1 MPTYS
6 INLDFAYLYKQ
17 YVFSTQTSSVNAS
30 ALWFG
35 SSATYGAA
43 CGSSSATTAPSTLL
57 PYYIGVGAADTYRG
71 KIGAEYFVSQTITF
85 SQLWFNINDAVNK
98 LSGSESLR
106 SANLNLLCRGNN
118 NTDSSVLLYENSSS
132 LVFLGAP
139 SVTYWP
145 YAGKIITASPNASQA
160 IYASAVLGV
169 NGSLAILDF
178 TNSIKN
184 KKYSFTVS
192 NNSIK
197 NFNGNLGVGGLDG
210 VSVTIVTDRVKH
222 GTGIVSAATN
232 TPNVISAC
240 AVQGESEGTIQSKYF
255 YYTNGSHPLVTYGG
269 SVSATTRSTTASSLT
284 VSASSWSASPQYNGT
299 SGNYLAMIVSTLSA
313 SGTASAGVLTP
324 SGWSFLYNNSTL
336 MNNSTS
342 LVYGYQIFGKPS
354 SGNNSDNVTF
364 IQSSSVNSLIT
375 AQGVYFI
382 NAAGIAVN
390 GSNPFANSTTLTYP
404 QVNFHGFSLSK
415 EISSF
420 PTIVGVWSNNTLQK
434 ITASVGGFAGLLS
447 SLEVNGY
454 PQSYNTGF
462 NLSAFSGFNG
472 KIMSSVNVGFFS
484 PYALNNSNKANYAIF
499 TINNGS
505 VVSYSNYG
513 TGTVMTSSSATF
525 LPYNLDKDSSS
536 VGYLGNSTS
545 STSIVGASSVFNM
558 YTPLVYTASLAGV
571 QAYIAQSTSLYQTDS
586 TFNFYLG
593 TNGNGFMDS
602 STIYSGSIIQSNNSQ
617 LISSTSGIFN
627 GGYPRQSVFNLNP
640 DTEYDI
646 NISASTANTGVL
658 PTPVPMS
665 GPFKYVTPS
674 SSPVGFGNCYFFL
687 QSADYFKNGNGFAY
701 PTALVSNNSN
711 YTSASVYSS
720 SIQSLQLFR
729 TPQIG
734 SNVILAPRPFSDKKG
749 KFFSVHAE
757 DTFSFSTNGSVLIYL
772 YRYEFIN
779 NYFISSPLW
788 NNGTS
793 VLNSTKQIL
802 LVDTAQAGY
811 TNKGMGWVFS
821 NSNNNNILVGGGKTR
836 MLSKNGGGTW
846 SASTFSVGNYSTG
859 NLISSSVVLTGF
871 KNNSNLVGL
880 APYNLMSASA
890 IAIAVTG
897 DFGDTWT
904 EYSFTASATS
914 VNQLMVK
921 TVSPV
926 IMLNN
931 KYFVYYFAFGY
942 SNVTTPYVYAASA
955 NSLSGPWTTKMAF
968 GSSSYW
974 GNSVYN
980 AKYLVALEKS
990 LSFNASAVC
999 FAKPYASESMDTGD
1013 ILTDTFNINTLW
1025 SSTDGWNFASASFP
1039 VTNGNLSDGP
1049 RWSPSSSTWFFV
1061 DVSAYGSGAS
1071 VYYNSDVTRPLSAW
1085 SKGAYIPEG
1094 TVLGGWSR
1102 MFIA

>member
-6 INLDFAYLYKQ
+6 INVDFAYLYKR
-17 YVFSTQTSSVNAS
+17 YVFNTSNPSVNAS

-35 SSATYGAA
+35 SSATYGSAF
-43 CGSSSATTAPSTLL
+43 GSVLNPAGQS
-57 PYYIGVGAADTYRG
+57 YIGVNISDAYGG
-71 KIGAEYFVSQTITF
+71 KGGQQFYGETVNFG
-85 SQLWFNINDAVNK
+85 QLWFNINNAVNK
-98 LSGSESLR
+98 VSGSESLR
-106 SANLNLLCRGNN
+106 SASLNLQVYTNG
-118 NTDSSVLLYENSSS
+118 NTDSTALLYENSSS

-145 YAGKIITASPNASQA
+145 YAGNIITASPNASQA
-160 IYASAVLGV
+160 IYASAVLGA
-169 NGSLAILDF
+169 NGTFAILDF

-184 KKYSFTVS
+184 QKYSFTVS
-192 NNSIK
+192 DNSIK
-197 NFNGNLGVGGLDG
+197 NFNGQAGNAGLNR

-240 AVQGESEGTIQSKYF
+240 AVQGESEGTSGTKYF

-269 SVSATTRSTTASSLT
+269 SVSATTGSTTASSLT
-284 VSASSWSASPQYNGT
+284 VSASSWSASPQYDGT
-299 SGNYLAMIVSTLSA
+299 FGNYLAMIVSTLSA

-324 SGWSFLYNNSTL
+324 SGWSSLYNNITL
-336 MNNSTS
+336 MNNSTN

-382 NAAGIAVN
+382 NAAGIGVN
-390 GSNPFANSTTLTYP
+390 GSNPFPNSTTLTYP

-454 PQSYNTGF
+454 PQTYNTGF

-472 KIMSSVNVGFFS
+472 KIMSSVNTGFFR

-499 TINNGS
+499 TINNGL
-505 VVSYSNYG
+505 VGSYSNYG
-513 TGTVMTSSSATF
+513 TGTAMTSSSATF

-558 YTPLVYTASLAGV
+558 YTPLVHTASLAGV
-571 QAYIAQSTSLYQTDS
+571 QAYISQNTYFYQTDS
-586 TFNFYLG
+586 TFNFSLG

-602 STIYSGSIIQSNNSQ
+602 SRIYSGSIIQSNNSQ
-617 LISSTSGIFN
+617 LISSIIGSFN
-627 GGYPRQSVFNLNP
+627 LSRQSVFNLNP

-646 NISASTANTGVL
+646 NISASTGNPTGVL

-687 QSADYFKNGNGFAY
+687 QSADYGKGGIGFAF
-701 PTALVSNNSN
+701 PSALVSNNSN

-720 SIQSLQLFR
+720 SIGYQLFR
-729 TPQIG
+729 SPNIG
-734 SNVILAPRPFSDKKG
+734 SNIILAPRPFSDKKG
-749 KFFSVHAE
+749 KFFSVHAD
-757 DTFSFSTNGSVLIYL
+757 DTNSFYSNGSVFITL

-788 NNGTS
+788 NNGTG
-793 VLNSTKQIL
+793 VLNSSKQIL
-802 LVDTAQAGY
+802 TVETAQAGY

-904 EYSFTASATS
+904 EYSFTASANS
-914 VNQLMVK
+914 VNQLMVQ

-931 KYFVYYFAFGY
+931 KYFVYYFAY
-942 SNVTTPYVYAASA
+942 MSSNVTQGSLYAASA
-955 NSLSGPWTTKMAF
+955 NSLSGPWTTKTAF

-974 GNSVYN
+974 GRSDGTMQY
-980 AKYLVALEKS
+980 YVALEKS

-999 FAKPYASESMDTGD
+999 FAKPYASEAMDTGS
-1013 ILTDTFNINTLW
+1013 IKTDTFNGNTLW

-1039 VTNGNLSDGP
+1039 VTNSRLSDGP

-1071 VYYNSDVTRPLSAW
+1071 VYYNSDVTGPLSAW